1 LTQIDA
7 EGNKVED
14 PKRLTAAELNA
25 EYSDTKID
33 SAAPG
38 AASASLPESAN
49 LADVVQAIGTQI
61 DRKVTDEVKK
71 LVVELNR
78 LKAELKDVAT
88 SIKEVGNQLEDLP
101 KSLKGKRAGRKAN
114 VKK

>member
-1 LTQIDA
+1 MTVLFIIAIIEAIAIVYLVMLHSGKIKDA
-7 EGNKVED
+7 DGDFIADSVEAKVE
-14 PKRLTAAELNA
+14 E
-25 EYSDTKID
+25 
-33 SAAPG
+33 
-38 AASASLPESAN
+38 
-49 LADVVQAIGTQI
+49 VQANAVN
-61 DRKVTDEVKK
+61 K
-71 LVVELNR
+71 LNR

>member
-1 LTQIDA
+1 MNILIIIAILEAVAIVYLVMLHSGKIKDA
-7 EGNKVED
+7 DGDFIADSVEAKVE
-14 PKRLTAAELNA
+14 E
-25 EYSDTKID
+25 
-33 SAAPG
+33 
-38 AASASLPESAN
+38 
-49 LADVVQAIGTQI
+49 VQANAVN
-61 DRKVTDEVKK
+61 K
-71 LVVELNR
+71 LNR